1 MAGIKFHAAID
12 VAIRGNHIYRNCRGI
27 WLDWMAQGTRVTS
40 NLLHDNAAVDLFFE
54 VDHGPF
60 LVDNNLFLS
69 RVGLLDISEGDAFAH
84 NLFAGKI
91 VSHPDLGR
99 MTPYHQSH
107 STTIAGMHNVAGGDN
122 RFYNNIFVGKGESA
136 TPGKAAG
143 DDPERAGAFGLW
155 VYNARTA
162 PLSTGGNVYYNGA
175 ELYAHE
181 EKDAIRSGDDPK
193 IKIAEENGNVY
204 LSLTLGGMAQN
215 AKAKLVT
222 SELLGVA
229 KICRI
234 GI

>member
-1 MAGIKFHAAID
+1 
-12 VAIRGNHIYRNCRGI
+12 
-27 WLDWMAQGTRVTS
+27 
-40 NLLHDNAAVDLFFE
+40 
-54 VDHGPF
+54 
-60 LVDNNLFLS
+60 
-69 RVGLLDISEGDAFAH
+69 
-84 NLFAGKI
+84 
-91 VSHPDLGR
+91 

-155 VYNARTA
+155 VYDARTA

-204 LSLTLGGMAQN
+204 LSLPSVGSRTMRRRNVDAVGGEAEIAEWQAAGHHALEFVEITLPKRAGDR
-215 AKAKLVT
+215 KAGRSRFRTHGYGPPLRNTLIRVR
-222 SELLGVA
+222 G
-229 KICRI
+229 
-234 GI
+234 